1 MSPESTHSEK
11 VLHMVSN
18 KLLQYKY
25 ETGAPAM
32 VSLGSHTLWQQK
44 KNVTPLTQFR
54 EITALSLTILSDISN
69 LDLAADGPPSL
80 EGPSSWCT
88 WQVAGVNPG
97 RQELRVAW
105 GLSRLLQVGLGGVTW
120 STPVLIVWWS
130 ARLLSALEDQAAP
143 QVTAGCG
150 GHTCLPSVT
159 LLSSQ
164 RNLGQI
170 GVHRHTNRVH
180 CVLGS
185 YWFFFQ
191 RTGIIVFIG
200 LFFWQFLLCVYPRP
214 IYGTNASD
222 CDNSMLFL

>member
-25 ETGAPAM
+25 ETTAM

-69 LDLAADGPPSL
+69 PDLAADGPPSL

-143 QVTAGCG
+143 S
-150 GHTCLPSVT
+150 GHSWLWRSHLSAFCNPSV
-159 LLSSQ
+159 LSEES
-164 RNLGQI
+164 G
-170 GVHRHTNRVH
+170 TNR
-180 CVLGS
+180 GAQA
-185 YWFFFQ
+185 YQ
-191 RTGIIVFIG
+191 
-200 LFFWQFLLCVYPRP
+200 
-214 IYGTNASD
+214 
-222 CDNSMLFL
+222 